1 MGWFLIFLAR
11 FANLTELNVSWN
23 ASIAGD
29 IIAIIV
35 VLQFPPNESSNN
47 LVIFESL

>member
-1 MGWFLIFLAR
+1 MFLALL
-11 FANLTELNVSWN
+11 ANLTEPKVSRK

-35 VLQFPPNESSNN
+35 VLQLPPKESSNN